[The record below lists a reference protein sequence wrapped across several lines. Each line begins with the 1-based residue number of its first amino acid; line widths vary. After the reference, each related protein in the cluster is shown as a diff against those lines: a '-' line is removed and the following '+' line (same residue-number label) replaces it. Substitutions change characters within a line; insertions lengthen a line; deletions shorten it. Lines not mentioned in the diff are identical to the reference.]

1 LLFFVNLFFKELLLQ
16 LDYFFRCLILLVIFF
31 TLKVEAENEPIEM
44 SKQSL
49 TIAINKTTYP
59 YMFLNEQGVA
69 DGIMPDLWRLW
80 GERQGR
86 EIEFVATDWLS
97 TLARVKS
104 GEIDIHGGM
113 TKTAAR
119 SKVFSLTPSFF
130 SQDFYFY
137 THRDFTNLTTISQLS
152 PYIIGS
158 VRGSSHASFILENYP
173 NLKLRLY
180 ANRHALY
187 QAALD
192 NEIMVYT
199 GLEKPSK
206 FFTGYFELNKQ
217 YPPYKRIRFYQ
228 GEYVAATSLK
238 NKLLKDFIV
247 QGFDKIT
254 AEEKSTIE
262 KKWLGRDKKNNTLLL
277 SFLTQAPPYMAVS
290 PTGQPQGLFI
300 DLWRLWAK
308 ESGIEI
314 EFIAQS
320 PSQELAMLKDG
331 DVDIHIGYSADHFDN
346 KLQVASQIYGV
357 YAGVFVS
364 TRLDNVYSM
373 KDLEGKTV
381 GVLAGTTYK
390 NTLFKLFPNINVQV
404 YQTANELLN
413 EAELG
418 NIDAMV
424 SAQEYLN
431 ARLIQSNL
439 QSSFY
444 QLKNVNFPTPVFSL
458 VKKGNDKLVE
468 LINEGFDNIPIEQ
481 LISLERNWL
490 IYKNN
495 GYFVRSA
502 EKVSLSTSEKLWI
515 DNHKKINVGLVKSW
529 MPMEFINANGEVSG
543 INPDVMKLISNRSG
557 LSFEFTFFNSWNDLY
572 QGLVDQQ
579 IDMLASVSVTPER
592 KKQVIFTQPYWSM
605 PWVILHQ
612 RQLGSNL
619 DLKSFYGKKLAVIKG
634 YYLSSSLRKDH
645 PLISL
650 ILVDNHNEGLFAV
663 QQGKVDGFISNI
675 ASASELMKR
684 ESLSVLDISV
694 LEELERDSSHFAIRP
709 DWDELQHI
717 INKTLLTISE
727 NEKQKIYDRW
737 FGVSIETG
745 FDKDIVMRVSAQI
758 GVLILIIIVAIIMW
772 NRRLYR
778 EINTRKLLEEKMKHM
793 ATHDELTGLAN
804 RVLLKDRINTAISF
818 HQRQQ
823 LQIAVLFIDLDGF
836 KTINDTHGHDVGDE
850 LLVQVADKFKSC
862 VRQSDTVV
870 RFGGDEFVLLLTGLH
885 NKNEA
890 AYVGDKV
897 LKLMQQPF
905 QLSAE
910 RVNIGCSI
918 GIAMY
923 PDDGVTDNDLLKI
936 ADTLMYR
943 VKANGKN
950 HYVFNTETKDLN

>member
-1 LLFFVNLFFKELLLQ
+1 MQLNYFIRCLLLVVMC
-16 LDYFFRCLILLVIFF
+16 FAI
-31 TLKVEAENEPIEM
+31 KVQANNERFEISAQP
-44 SKQSL
+44 L

-59 YMFLNEQGVA
+59 YMFLNDKGQA
-69 DGIMPDLWRLW
+69 DGLMPDLWTLW
-80 GERQGR
+80 AERQGV
-86 EIEFVATDWLS
+86 EIKFITTDWLS
-97 TLARVKS
+97 TLSRVKS

-113 TKTAAR
+113 TKTVER
-119 SKVFSLTPSFF
+119 SKEFSLTPSFF
-130 SQDFYFY
+130 YHDFYFY
-137 THRDFTNLTTISQLS
+137 THRDFTNLTEISQLS

-158 VRGSSHASFILENYP
+158 VIGSSHAAIILENYP
-173 NLKLRLY
+173 HLKLRLY
-180 ANRHALY
+180 ANRYALY

-199 GLEKPSK
+199 GVEKPSK
-206 FFTGYFELNKQ
+206 LFSEYFELNKQ
-217 YPPYKRIRFYQ
+217 YPPYKRISFYQ
-228 GEYVAATSLK
+228 GEYVAATSLN

-247 QGFDKIT
+247 EGFDKVT
-254 AEEKSTIE
+254 AAEKSLIE
-262 KKWLGRDKKNNTLLL
+262 KKWLGREKNSKTLLL

-320 PSQELAMLKDG
+320 PSQELAMLQDG
-331 DVDIHIGYSADHFDN
+331 DVDIHIGYSAENFDN
-346 KLQVASQIYGV
+346 QLQIASQIYGV
-357 YAGVFVS
+357 DAGVFVS
-364 TRLDNVYSM
+364 TRIDNVYSL
-373 KDLEGKTV
+373 KDLQGKKI
-381 GVLAGTTYK
+381 GILAGTTYE
-390 NTLFKLFPNINVQV
+390 NTLINMYPNLKVQV
-404 YQTANELLN
+404 YQTTNELLHQ
-413 EAELG
+413 AELG

-444 QLKNVNFPTPVFSL
+444 QLKNVTFPTPVYSL

-468 LINEGFDNIPIEQ
+468 LIKEGFANIPIEQ
-481 LISLERNWL
+481 LIRLERNWL
-490 IYKNN
+490 IDKHN

-502 EKVSLSTSEKLWI
+502 EKVSLSNSEQSWLEQ
-515 DNHKKINVGLVKSW
+515 HQKISVGLVKNW
-529 MPMEFINANGEVSG
+529 MPMEFVNAKGQVTG
-543 INPDVMKLISNRSG
+543 INPDVLKLISDRSG
-557 LSFEFTFFNSWNDLY
+557 LAFEFTFFDSWSDLY
-572 QGLVDQQ
+572 QGLIEQK
-579 IDMLASVSVTPER
+579 IDMLASVSVTQER
-592 KKQVIFTQPYWSM
+592 KKQVIFTQSYWSM

-612 RQLGSNL
+612 RQLGSQLTLN
-619 DLKSFYGKKLAVIKG
+619 SFHGKELAVIKG
-634 YYLSSSLRKDH
+634 YYLSSTIRKAH

-650 ILVDNHNEGLFAV
+650 KLVDNHNAGLLAV

-684 ESLSVLDISV
+684 ESLSVLDMSV
-694 LEELERDSSHFAIRP
+694 LEELQRDSSHFAIRP
-709 DWDELQHI
+709 DWLELQQI

-737 FGVSIETG
+737 FGVNIETG
-745 FDKDIVMRVSAQI
+745 FNKDVVMRVAAQI
-758 GVLILIIIVAIIMW
+758 GVLILIVIIAIIMW
-772 NRRLYR
+772 NRRLYG
-778 EINTRKLLEEKMKHM
+778 EIKTRKLLEEKMKHM

-850 LLVQVADKFKSC
+850 LLVKVANKLKSC

-885 NKNEA
+885 KKSEA
-890 AYVGDKV
+890 AYIADKV

-905 QLSAE
+905 ELSVE

-950 HYVFNTETKDLN
+950 HYVFSSETYAPK